1 MSSVTFVDHSDAIKE
16 KLNRKLEACFRAAAL
31 KLAKGYREGLQETIA
46 PPHSGIGEIP
56 HAYAGHKRGGF
67 GPLNGYGE
75 PNNTAEFGFARDQG
89 VGSDFLSNYIEG
101 GASGHFGTVEGF
113 VGFRPSHV
121 DSRSMNYLLRHDE
134 TGRPWVYP
142 LFREN
147 RSQMAAAAKTAFE
160 GTE

>member
-1 MSSVTFVDHSDAIKE
+1 MSSVTFVDHSEKIKE
-16 KLNRKLEACFRAAAL
+16 KLNRKLEACVRAAAVL
-31 KLAKGYREGLQETIA
+31 LSDGYQTGLQKTIA
-46 PPHSGIGEIP
+46 PPHSRIGEIP
-56 HAYAGHKRGGF
+56 HAYAGHKPRGF

-75 PNNTAEFGFARDQG
+75 PNNTTELGFARDQQ

-101 GASGHFGTVEGF
+101 GASGDFGTVEGF

-121 DSRSMNYLLRHDE
+121 ASRAQNYLLRHDE

-147 RSQMAAAAKTAFE
+147 RSQMVIAAKTAFE